1 MPGVN
6 PYPRLRACLP
16 ARAASGEWFSIGPY
30 DLLLRKNGS
39 IDLRRAVR
47 MRHGWRYRVDRVS
60 KRGITY
66 FQGFRPI
73 TD

>member
-1 MPGVN
+1 MN

-16 ARAASGEWFSIGPY
+16 ARAAPGEWFPVGSY

-39 IDLRRAVR
+39 IDLRRKVR